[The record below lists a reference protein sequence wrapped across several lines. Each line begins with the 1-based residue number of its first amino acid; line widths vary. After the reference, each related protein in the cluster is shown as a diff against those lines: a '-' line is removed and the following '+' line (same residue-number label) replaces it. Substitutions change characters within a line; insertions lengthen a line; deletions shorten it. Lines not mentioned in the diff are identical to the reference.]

1 MNLPRIKTLLAGLE
15 LKAASL
21 CFLLLFATLCV
32 RVGAGLLIDLLLLVQ
47 QYRFF
52 AFARS
57 INTSAITA
65 WIGGNVQWTGEAA
78 QWLWVW
84 LVALGI
90 AEAERNQS
98 NLKVD
103 FLHQKLKPPLQ
114 SVLSAILDFLY
125 LGMVIFLFIQ
135 SFEELQRSRN
145 SLPTTLPWP
154 NLFLYLSFTAGLF
167 FLALRLL
174 LRIFSRIIL
183 RTR

>member
-1 MNLPRIKTLLAGLE
+1 MNRIRPLLAGFE

-32 RVGAGLLIDLLLLVQ
+32 RVGAGLLVDLLLLVQ

-52 AFARS
+52 AFARR
-57 INTSAITA
+57 ISAITA

-114 SVLSAILDFLY
+114 SVLSIILDLLY
-125 LGMVIFLFIQ
+125 LAMVIFLFIQ

-174 LRIFSRIIL
+174 LRIFSRIFL

>member
-1 MNLPRIKTLLAGLE
+1 MNRIRPLLAGFE

-32 RVGAGLLIDLLLLVQ
+32 RVGAGLLVDLLLFVQ

-52 AFARS
+52 AFAQRL
-57 INTSAITA
+57 SAITA

-103 FLHQKLKPPLQ
+103 FLRQKLKPPLQ
-114 SVLSAILDFLY
+114 SVLSTILDLLY

-174 LRIFSRIIL
+174 RRIFSRIFL